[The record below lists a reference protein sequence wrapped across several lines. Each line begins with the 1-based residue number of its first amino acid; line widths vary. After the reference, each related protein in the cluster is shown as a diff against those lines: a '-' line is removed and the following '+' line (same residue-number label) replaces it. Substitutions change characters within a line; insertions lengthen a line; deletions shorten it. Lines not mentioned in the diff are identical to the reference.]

1 MGPAP
6 TLPVDPRGRIL
17 RPPPA
22 PAGASSPLMD
32 ARWDPRSADSPSGVL
47 RSRRRYAQ
55 LAPDAAR
62 PAGGHTRGPV
72 LVRPN
77 GARQVACSVQLNRG

>member
-1 MGPAP
+1 MGPTP

-47 RSRRRYAQ
+47 RWRRRYAP
-55 LAPDAAR
+55 LAPDAGR
-62 PAGGHTRGPV
+62 LLRGIP
-72 LVRPN
+72 
-77 GARQVACSVQLNRG
+77 GARFSLDHTERVR